1 MCLFTKGRNA
11 LIAVLDLAL
20 HEEHG
25 PVALPAICQRTG
37 LSLSYLECI
46 FRKLRQHGIVLTIRG
61 VHGGFMLARP
71 TNTLTVA
78 DIILAIDESIDESI
92 DETIDES
99 GDASVKA
106 SEPGAT
112 CTGEAVTAQELWT
125 TLNQQLIAYCRTIS
139 VHELIERQRARS
151 RSTIVECPRSPLN

>member
-46 FRKLRQHGIVLTIRG
+46 FRKLRHHGIVLTIRG
-61 VHGGFMLARP
+61 VHGGFMLARQA
-71 TNTLTVA
+71 NTLTVA
-78 DIILAIDESIDESI
+78 DIILAIDESIDES
-92 DETIDES
+92 
-99 GDASVKA
+99 GDTSVKA
-106 SEPGAT
+106 SGQGAT

-139 VHELIERQRARS
+139 VHELIERQRARG